1 MDTTIPGIHHV
12 TAICDDPQQNI
23 DFYVSLLG
31 LRMVKQTVNFDMPET
46 YHLYYGDEL
55 GHPGTILTFF
65 SWPDAPKGRRGAGQI
80 GTITFSIPLQ
90 SMDYWIER
98 LSRHNLLIGGPNT
111 RFDEQVLS
119 FFDPDGLALELVA
132 HSGTEK
138 YDAWKGSSV
147 PAEHAIRGFHS
158 VTLMEARP
166 EYTAALLT
174 GGLGFQLIGQEG
186 NRSRYKVGSAP
197 IRPANA
203 ARSQPLLRSQAGRK
217 ESAPIRPANAARSRL
232 LLRSQAGRKESED
245 FATRLDVLDLPD
257 AARGIVAVGSVHHV
271 AWRTAGDDQQL
282 AWREKLIRLGL
293 EVTPVRDR
301 QYFHSIYFNEPG
313 GVLFEIATDPPG
325 FAIDEPPEQLGTHLK
340 LPPWLESTRPMLE
353 KVLPPLHLP
362 GDL

>member
-1 MDTTIPGIHHV
+1 MDTVIPGIHHV

-23 DFYVSLLG
+23 DFYVGLLG

-55 GHPGTILTFF
+55 GHPGTILTLF
-65 SWPDAPKGRRGAGQI
+65 SWPDAPRGRRGAGQI
-80 GTITFSIPLQ
+80 GTIAFSIPPQ

-119 FFDPDGLALELVA
+119 LFDPDGLALELVA
-132 HSGTEK
+132 HSDTEK
-138 YDAWKGSSV
+138 YDAWKDSSV
-147 PAEHAIRGFHS
+147 AAEHAIRGFHS

-186 NRSRYKVGSAP
+186 NRSRYKVGT
-197 IRPANA
+197 
-203 ARSQPLLRSQAGRK
+203 
-217 ESAPIRPANAARSRL
+217 
-232 LLRSQAGRKESED
+232 ED

-271 AWRTAGDDQQL
+271 AWRTPGDEQQL

-325 FAIDEPPEQLGTHLK
+325 FAIDEPPELLGTHLK

-362 GDL
+362 DDL

>member
-1 MDTTIPGIHHV
+1 MDTIIPGIHHV

-23 DFYVSLLG
+23 DFYAGLLG

-55 GHPGTILTFF
+55 GHPGTILTLF
-65 SWPDAPKGRRGAGQI
+65 SWPDAPKGRRGTGQI
-80 GTITFSIPLQ
+80 GTIAFSIPLQ

-98 LSRHNLLIGGPNT
+98 LARHNLLIGGPNT

-132 HSGTEK
+132 HSSTEK

-186 NRSRYKVGSAP
+186 NRSRYKVGT
-197 IRPANA
+197 
-203 ARSQPLLRSQAGRK
+203 
-217 ESAPIRPANAARSRL
+217 
-232 LLRSQAGRKESED
+232 ED

>member
-1 MDTTIPGIHHV
+1 
-12 TAICDDPQQNI
+12 
-23 DFYVSLLG
+23 
-31 LRMVKQTVNFDMPET
+31 MVKQTVNFDMPET

-80 GTITFSIPLQ
+80 GTIAFSIPLQ

-138 YDAWKGSSV
+138 HDTWKGSSV
-147 PAEHAIRGFHS
+147 PAEHAIRSFHS

-174 GGLGFQLIGQEG
+174 GGLGFQLTGQEG
-186 NRSRYKVGSAP
+186 NRSRYEVG
-197 IRPANA
+197 
-203 ARSQPLLRSQAGRK
+203 
-217 ESAPIRPANAARSRL
+217 SAPIRPANAARSRL
-232 LLRSQAGRKESED
+232 LLRSQAGLKETED

-271 AWRTAGDDQQL
+271 AWRTPGDEQQL

-325 FAIDEPPEQLGTHLK
+325 FAIDELPEQLGTHLK

-362 GDL
+362 DDL